1 MTKSMVIRAVTP
13 ADIPVLDQQVKAAFG
28 RTFNQ
33 ELAEQEQGI
42 HSLFI
47 AAAGAQVYGWSFI
60 RWLGPRDPEAA
71 ELFPDA
77 PEIYRLEVLEQ
88 HRSGGIGQ
96 RIIEALEDEA
106 RARSYRAI
114 SLGVGHENP
123 RAYAL
128 YQRLGYQNT
137 SLDAYYDEYDYPL
150 SDGEVGHAKDL
161 CRYLV
166 KPLSN
171 CANSVSNV

>member
-1 MTKSMVIRAVTP
+1 MTENMVIRTVIP
-13 ADIPVLDQQVKAAFG
+13 ADIPLLDQQVKAAFG
-28 RTFNQ
+28 RTFTQ

-47 AAAGAQVYGWSFI
+47 AAAGGLIYGWSFI
-60 RWLGPRDPEAA
+60 RWLGPRDPKAA

-106 RARSYRAI
+106 RARSYPAI
-114 SLGVGHENP
+114 SLGVDHENP

-128 YQRLGYQNT
+128 YQRLGYQVT
-137 SLDAYYDEYDYPL
+137 TLDAYYDEYDYPL
-150 SDGEVGHAKDL
+150 PDGEVGRAKDL

-166 KPLSN
+166 KPLSS